1 MTNEAKANIGVVAAD
16 SLRSMGLVAILEET
30 AGVEA
35 YPLKLDDVCT
45 AEDLD
50 LVLLDLQEPLDA
62 ILPTITHIRRERP
75 SLKPVV
81 MGEPLTPD
89 QIQAVIGAGAKGFLL
104 RSAGVSE
111 ISMAIEIVLDGSI
124 WAPRKVLAKLVEAG
138 TAGAESLLPAPAP
151 QDTSSLLCSSDKPN
165 LSEKKL
171 ANTAPACFGAPSR
184 PSDAPMPTMITE
196 STALP
201 IVRQA
206 GIRPA
211 WNQIAA
217 VVSIPLPLDRCFR
230 MICPAPVTRPAPS
243 RTRMCRHAPA
253 CWAASNMS
261 VPFPPHIR
269 RWTSSSN
276 RVSAA
281 APMPVPIPVSTTA
294 NQKRMAPE
302 LVRAEGI

>member
-62 ILPTITHIRRERP
+62 ILHTITHIRRERP

-111 ISMAIEIVLDGSI
+111 ISMAIEIILDGSI
-124 WAPRKVLAKLVEAG
+124 WAPRKVLARLVEAG
-138 TAGAESLLPAPAP
+138 TAGAESLAPPPA
-151 QDTSSLLCSSDKPN
+151 QQESI
-165 LSEKKL
+165 EQ
-171 ANTAPACFGAPSR
+171 
-184 PSDAPMPTMITE
+184 MITGRE
-196 STALP
+196 REVLHLLMNGRSN
-201 IVRQA
+201 RE
-206 GIRPA
+206 
-211 WNQIAA
+211 IAA
-217 VVSIPLPLDRCFR
+217 AMGIEQATVKAHLGR
-230 MICPAPVTRPAPS
+230 MLRKTRAK
-243 RTRMCRHAPA
+243 
-253 CWAASNMS
+253 
-261 VPFPPHIR
+261 
-269 RWTSSSN
+269 N
-276 RVSAA
+276 RVELTLRA
-281 APMPVPIPVSTTA
+281 ME
-294 NQKRMAPE
+294 QKDQDDE
-302 LVRAEGI
+302 